1 MSDGRTQRRDAVQD
15 DETPTQVRPVTRFP
29 TESLDQLSPQRDPQ
43 PMTAHTVVGSSAS
56 DIDADENDN
65 FFRRAGSKLS
75 SGARDVAAAVQK
87 GADVAASK
95 ARTAVEV
102 TSDKLEAVAQDGPGG
117 LRTTS
122 TTVSPVPGINEYPPT
137 GADRR
142 PMVRRTR
149 KARLRI
155 SRIDPWSVMKTT
167 FLFAIAFA
175 VIQFVAV
182 WMLWSVIS
190 ASGAFDAVNSTLGDL
205 LTSPGSTNTFK
216 LQTYVN
222 SSRVLGLTAVLG
234 VVDVLLI
241 TALSTLGSFL
251 YNLAATVLGGLEVT
265 LAED

>member
-1 MSDGRTQRRDAVQD
+1 MSDRHTQPDNAVQA
-15 DETPTQVRPVTRFP
+15 DEEPTQVRPVTRFP
-29 TESLDQLSPQRDPQ
+29 TESLDQLSPQRDAQ
-43 PMTAHTVVGSSAS
+43 PVAAQS
-56 DIDADENDN
+56 DEDDDNDN
-65 FFRRAGSKLS
+65 FFRRASGRLS
-75 SGARDVAAAVQK
+75 SGAKDVAAAVQR
-87 GADVAASK
+87 GADVAATR

-102 TSDKLEAVAQDGPGG
+102 TSDKLESVAQDGAPA
-117 LRTTS
+117 LRS
-122 TTVSPVPGINEYPPT
+122 ASPSPLVGMNEYGSPAP
-137 GADRR
+137 DRR

-190 ASGAFDAVNSTLGDL
+190 ASGAFDAINSTLGDL
-205 LTSPGSTNTFK
+205 LTSPGSTNTFR
-216 LQTYVN
+216 LQDYVN
-222 SSRVLGLTAVLG
+222 SSKVLGLTAVLG

-251 YNLAATVLGGLEVT
+251 YNLASTVLGGLEVT

>member
-1 MSDGRTQRRDAVQD
+1 MSDRRTQRNNAVQD

-43 PMTAHTVVGSSAS
+43 PVVAQPVLGPAES
-56 DIDADENDN
+56 DEDAENDT
-65 FFRRAGSKLS
+65 FFRRASSRLS
-75 SGARDVAAAVQK
+75 TGARDVAAAVQK

-95 ARTAVEV
+95 ARTAVEA
-102 TSDKLEAVAQDGPGG
+102 TSDRLEAVAQDGPSV
-117 LRTTS
+117 LRS
-122 TTVSPVPGINEYPPT
+122 TASPLPGTNEYGSPVG
-137 GADRR
+137 DRR
-142 PMVRRTR
+142 PLVRRTR

-190 ASGAFDAVNSTLGDL
+190 ASGAFDAVNGTLGDL

-216 LQTYVN
+216 LQNYVN
-222 SSRVLGLTAVLG
+222 SSRVLGLSAVLG